1 MCKFSKSTLHAKNDW
16 PKVIPMV
23 LLWSMKLRE
32 LNIEKLPKPK
42 NTHQFLLSQKYSLE
56 IGAGVGLHA
65 IRFAQENPDFT
76 HIAIERTTNKAL
88 KMKGR
93 SESHQLNNLIVHQD
107 DAINWVSHN
116 CPNQCLDK
124 VFLLYPNPNPK
135 NKAARWIHMPFFKIL
150 VDKMKTGASLFL
162 ATNMDFYQKEFLEH
176 YQNYSIQL
184 KNQSRIQKDSLDSS
198 YRPLTHFEKK
208 YLARAETC
216 YHLEFI
222 KT

>member
-1 MCKFSKSTLHAKNDW
+1 
-16 PKVIPMV
+16 MV

-32 LNIEKLPKPK
+32 LNIAKLPKPK
-42 NTHQFLLSQKYSLE
+42 NTHEFLSSEKYSLE

-93 SESHQLNNLIVHQD
+93 SESHKLSNLIVHQD
-107 DAINWVSHN
+107 DAINWVAHN
-116 CPNQCLDK
+116 CPDSSLDK

-135 NKAARWIHMPFFKIL
+135 NKAARWIHMPFFATL
-150 VDKMKTGASLFL
+150 VAKMKPGASLVL
-162 ATNMDFYQKEFLEH
+162 ATNMDFYQSEFLEN
-176 YQNYSIQL
+176 YQTFEIEL
-184 KNQSRIQKDSLDSS
+184 KSKKTIHKNNLSED

-208 YLARAETC
+208 YLARSENC

-222 KT
+222 KTGAL